1 MSYEKREK
9 EDINDLYK
17 ESISTDNLIPNQ
29 YSETKS
35 SISTYGNIISHQIMI
50 DQGQPSLH
58 TDHDRI
64 LATDQRA
71 IIPNYISR
79 TEGLYAFGQV
89 KLPAFSLW
97 KSNFALLSC
106 DDEFIKLTEF
116 SISELMTMSFL
127 TMFPEEQIPGLIELR
142 EELQESAR
150 IFRDTFGKLNSG
162 AIQFF
167 DADVIIIS
175 GKGKP
180 KLSHIALSIYIPGS
194 RIDPKDVI
202 VACIATELPPDTINK
217 IKRRTTLT
225 EVKRPRGRK
234 PITVKPWSGSVKEFT
249 L

>member
-1 MSYEKREK
+1 MNYEKREK
-9 EDINDLYK
+9 EDISNELYK
-17 ESISTDNLIPNQ
+17 ESLPADNLIQNQ
-29 YSETKS
+29 YPENKS
-35 SISTYGNIISHQIMI
+35 NVSTYGMINQQILI
-50 DQGQPSLH
+50 DQPTTQ
-58 TDHDRI
+58 TEHDRI
-64 LATDQRA
+64 TTDPRP
-71 IIPNYISR
+71 IIPTYISR

-116 SISELMTMSFL
+116 NISELMTMSFL

-150 IFRDTFGKLNSG
+150 MFRDTFGKLNSG
-162 AIQFF
+162 VIQFF
-167 DADVIIIS
+167 EADVIIIS

-180 KLSHIALSIYIPGS
+180 KLSHMALSIYTPGS
-194 RIDPKDVI
+194 RIDPKDVL

-234 PITVKPWSGSVKEFT
+234 PINVKPWSGNVKEFT